1 MKLLTLVTASRRVA
15 ETSRRL
21 EKIGILADL
30 LRQLEPAEIPIAVAY
45 LSGNLRQGRIGIG
58 WALLREASPVE
69 PAAEAVLT
77 LQDVDDLFSRI
88 ADGRPEGGRAQGLAR
103 PFRDGHLLP
112 LCDPLDLAAL
122 TLFEKDLQAL
132 AHGVSLC
139 SVRHRQGCPLS
150 FALTGTKGESTL
162 SAASPP
168 PHSSREASVRMVH
181 WPPGAWPAPGPEF
194 LESTHYLDSAN
205 PEVRAFAQRIA
216 AGESSEVARAVR
228 LFYAVR
234 DGWRYDPFSIRLD
247 REQYIASHIL
257 RARAVFC
264 IPKGILLAAAARTMG
279 IPAGIGLSDVVNHLT
294 TEKLRARMGGETTFI
309 HHRYAIL

>member
-1 MKLLTLVTASRRVA
+1 
-15 ETSRRL
+15 
-21 EKIGILADL
+21 
-30 LRQLEPAEIPIAVAY
+30 
-45 LSGNLRQGRIGIG
+45 
-58 WALLREASPVE
+58 
-69 PAAEAVLT
+69 
-77 LQDVDDLFSRI
+77 
-88 ADGRPEGGRAQGLAR
+88 
-103 PFRDGHLLP
+103 
-112 LCDPLDLAAL
+112 
-122 TLFEKDLQAL
+122 
-132 AHGVSLC
+132 
-139 SVRHRQGCPLS
+139 
-150 FALTGTKGESTL
+150 
-162 SAASPP
+162 
-168 PHSSREASVRMVH
+168 MVH

-216 AGESSEVARAVR
+216 AGESSEVGRAVR

-294 TEKLRARMGGETTFI
+294 TEKLRARMGGKTTFI
-309 HHRYAIL
+309 HHGYAVLWLDGRWVKAAPAFNIELCRRFGVRPTEFDGRTDAIFQEFDVAQRRHMEYIGDHGLWSDFPYDRVEQDFRDFYPAELFAGGPDERFEEGVPVR